1 MSDNELSSKFIE
13 NNFNQ
18 YYIKLSY
25 HLDIINIQIKDNCNI
40 YESNFNLEI
49 LHQYKLLISSLTIDE
64 MIEFINGLINQKN
77 IKIEKNKNN
86 LKLIL
91 ISLLPNHPNVE
102 LIINKKNIISNE
114 LIEKLINEI
123 KEIKNE
129 NNKLKNRIEKI
140 ENKNNIL
147 NKRIELIEN
156 NNNELKNK
164 IKILEGYHKDKYKIK
179 LTKCNLQNINSIQPH
194 NNWINSLSSFPSGN
208 IISVSSDKSIIIYDI
223 HLNILQ
229 NIQNAHDDSIIYVE
243 VKDENNFITCSSD
256 KSIKLWINKEN
267 KFKINK
273 IINNAHDDY
282 IKISCSFDNKIKI
295 WKENNNNN
303 YDNIKI
309 LNHSK
314 HVYSILLLEDKN
326 ILISSGLDGTKF
338 WDLNEINNI
347 NCIKYFEDTFS
358 GWNGSLCRLDE
369 DRIIVKNMNTHSL
382 KVISILN
389 LKIIKEINNPF
400 QCYAITL
407 IEDKGIFIVGG
418 RSKDIRIY
426 RNDNYECIQTIQ
438 NAHDDNINGFIELKD
453 CSIASFSKDK
463 RIKIWCF

>member
-18 YYIKLSY
+18 YHIKLSY
-25 HLDIINIQIKDNCNI
+25 HLDIVNIQIKDNYNI

-49 LHQYKLLISSLTIDE
+49 LHQYKLLVSSFTINE

-77 IKIEKNKNN
+77 IKIEKNENN

-114 LIEKLINEI
+114 LIEKLIDEI

-164 IKILEGYHKDKYKIK
+164 IKILEGFHKDKYKIK
-179 LTKCNLQNINSIQPH
+179 LTKCNLQNINYIQPH
-194 NNWINSLSSFPSGN
+194 NNFINSLSSFLSVN
-208 IISVSSDKSIIIYDI
+208 IISVSKDKSIISYDI
-223 HLNILQ
+223 YLNILQ
-229 NIQNAHDDSIIYVE
+229 NIQNAHDDSIAYVE
-243 VKDENNFITCSSD
+243 VKDENNFITCSAD

-273 IINNAHDDY
+273 IINNAHDD
-282 IKISCSFDNKIKI
+282 
-295 WKENNNNN
+295 
-303 YDNIKI
+303 
-309 LNHSK
+309 
-314 HVYSILLLEDKN
+314 V
-326 ILISSGLDGTKF
+326 
-338 WDLNEINNI
+338 
-347 NCIKYFEDTFS
+347 
-358 GWNGSLCRLDE
+358 
-369 DRIIVKNMNTHSL
+369 II
-382 KVISILN
+382 KVI
-389 LKIIKEINNPF
+389 
-400 QCYAITL
+400 
-407 IEDKGIFIVGG
+407 
-418 RSKDIRIY
+418 
-426 RNDNYECIQTIQ
+426 
-438 NAHDDNINGFIELKD
+438 D
-453 CSIASFSKDK
+453 CSN
-463 RIKIWCF
+463 

>member
-18 YYIKLSY
+18 YHIKLSY
-25 HLDIINIQIKDNCNI
+25 HLDIVNIQIKDNYNI

-49 LHQYKLLISSLTIDE
+49 LHQNKLLVSSFTINE

-77 IKIEKNKNN
+77 IKIEKNENN

-91 ISLLPNHPNVE
+91 ISTLPNHPNVE

-194 NNWINSLSSFPSGN
+194 KDFINSLCSFPSGN
-208 IISVSSDKSIIIYDI
+208 IISVSADNSIIIYDI
-223 HLNILQ
+223 HFT
-229 NIQNAHDDSIIYVE
+229 
-243 VKDENNFITCSSD
+243 K
-256 KSIKLWINKEN
+256 
-267 KFKINK
+267 KFKMHM
-273 IINNAHDDY
+273 II
-282 IKISCSFDNKIKI
+282 I
-295 WKENNNNN
+295 
-303 YDNIKI
+303 
-309 LNHSK
+309 
-314 HVYSILLLEDKN
+314 
-326 ILISSGLDGTKF
+326 
-338 WDLNEINNI
+338 
-347 NCIKYFEDTFS
+347 
-358 GWNGSLCRLDE
+358 
-369 DRIIVKNMNTHSL
+369 
-382 KVISILN
+382 
-389 LKIIKEINNPF
+389 
-400 QCYAITL
+400 
-407 IEDKGIFIVGG
+407 
-418 RSKDIRIY
+418 
-426 RNDNYECIQTIQ
+426 
-438 NAHDDNINGFIELKD
+438 
-453 CSIASFSKDK
+453 
-463 RIKIWCF
+463 